1 MYRYVTARYRRFTI
15 WLMVACT
22 VLSLVPI
29 STTFATGNRLSL
41 SSNAINTSTDVGSSF
56 DVKVLSYVDGDQSG
70 AGSTSGSVQYPSN
83 LLKVVSTSSSGTAYT
98 SAGSPSISV
107 GSNSITFS
115 GSRSSSPSG
124 MALIFTVKFQ
134 AISAGTAIVSFSG
147 DSSVNNTTTDRIS
160 GVFKLVS
167 QTPPSTSPSPSTPSK
182 PSTQPSSSPPPST
195 SPTPTITPDATA
207 PTDASET
214 TPDPT
219 GLISDVNV
227 TSTYTG
233 GALTWKINTTH
244 ATSSL
249 AYGSQPSS
257 LDKQAPVKAVA
268 DGSYS
273 ATIDGLVPGIRYYFV
288 ISGAGDGDKNG
299 TYTGTLVTNGFPV
312 ELTVTENNAVASNAQ
327 VHIGN
332 IDKTAGSNG
341 KITVGLAAGS
351 YTGTITTSTA
361 SQNITFTVATKTVP
375 TDGSTP
381 ESQAFAFNLSSSVL
395 QGGPGSGN
403 TILVFVGVLVG
414 SSLLLVFGFIGF
426 MAYRRNKFESGGDSG
441 GRRGPST
448 TVIIDDGYDWRQE
461 ASTSTQDTVVTPDTS
476 QEAHRNSSVYIDDEE
491 PVDMFDVAKKPP
503 Q

>member
-1 MYRYVTARYRRFTI
+1 
-15 WLMVACT
+15 MVACAI
-22 VLSLVPI
+22 LSLVPI
-29 STTFATGNRLSL
+29 STAFATGNRLSL
-41 SSNAINTSTDVGSSF
+41 SSTAINNSTNVGDSF

-70 AGSTSGSVQYPSN
+70 TGSTSGSVQYPSN

-115 GSRSSSPSG
+115 GSRPSSPSG

-134 AISAGTAIVSFSG
+134 AIGAGTAIVSFSG

-167 QTPPSTSPSPSTPSK
+167 PPAQSNSPSPSTTPSK
-182 PSTQPSSSPPPST
+182 PSPQPSNNPSPSS

-219 GLISDVNV
+219 GLISDVTV
-227 TSTYTG
+227 TPTYTG
-233 GALTWKINTTH
+233 GTITWKVNTTH
-244 ATSSL
+244 AASSL

-257 LDKQAPVKAVA
+257 LDKQASVKAVA

-288 ISGAGDGDKNG
+288 ISGSGDGDKNG

-312 ELTVTENNAVASNAQ
+312 EITVTENNAVAGNAQ

-332 IDKTAGSNG
+332 IDKTTGSNG
-341 KITVGLAAGS
+341 KITIGLAAGS

-361 SQNITFTVATKTVP
+361 SQNITFTVATKTIP
-375 TDGSTP
+375 TDDSTP

-395 QGGPGSGN
+395 QGGPGSGS
-403 TILVFVGVLVG
+403 TILVFIGVLVG
-414 SSLLLVFGFIGF
+414 GSLLLVFGFVGF
-426 MAYRRNKFESGGDSG
+426 MAYRRNKFESGGDG
-441 GRRGPST
+441 GRRRGPST

-461 ASTSTQDTVVTPDTS
+461 ATAPQQGPAASSDTP
-476 QEAHRNSSVYIDDEE
+476 QETHRNSSVYIDDEE
-491 PVDMFDVAKKPP
+491 PVDMFDAAKKPP